1 MLEVSGLTKKYGKKK
16 AVDGLSFSVGDNEIV
31 GLLGPNGA
39 GKTTTMNMITGF
51 TAPTSGIVEIDGTDM
66 AKDPVT
72 AKKKLG
78 YLPEQP
84 PVYPE
89 MTVRE
94 YLRFAAELKGVKKSR
109 VDAAAKEASV
119 SMVINRRIGNL
130 SKGYIQRTGLA
141 AALLSDARV
150 IILDE
155 PTVGLDPNQL
165 IEMRNLIKRLG
176 KNHTVILSSHILS
189 EISEVCGRVIIMNEG
204 KIAADVAIDKNDKEL
219 EKLFV
224 KLTGKEEETVDGS
237 DTKA

>member
-1 MLEVSGLTKKYGKKK
+1 MLEVKELTKKYSKKT

-51 TAPTSGIVEIDGTDM
+51 TAPTSGSVEIDGTDM
-66 AKDPVT
+66 AKDPIA
-72 AKKKLG
+72 AKAKLG

-94 YLRFAAELKGVKKSR
+94 YLRFVAELKGVKKSR

-119 SMVINRRIGNL
+119 SSVINRRIGNL
-130 SKGYIQRTGLA
+130 SKGYIQRAGLA
-141 AALLSDARV
+141 AALLGDAKV

-176 KNHTVILSSHILS
+176 KTHTVILSSHILS

-204 KIAADVAIDKNDKEL
+204 KIAADVAVDKNDKEL

-224 KLTGKEEETVDGS
+224 RLTGKEEGTEDDS

>member
-1 MLEVSGLTKKYGKKK
+1 MIEVKNLSKTYSSKT
-16 AVDGLSFSVGDNEIV
+16 AVDDISFTVAAGEVV

-51 TAPTSGIVEIDGTDM
+51 TAPTSGTAELCGTDIW
-66 AKDPVT
+66 KEPVA

-89 MTVRE
+89 MTVGE
-94 YLRFAAELKGVKKSR
+94 YLQFVAELKGADKKQIGTVAR
-109 VDAAAKEASV
+109 DAGVAA
-119 SMVINRRIGNL
+119 VIDRRIGNL

-141 AALLSDARV
+141 AALLGDPQV
-150 IILDE
+150 LILDE

-165 IEMRNLIKRLG
+165 IEMRSLIKRLG
-176 KNHTVILSSHILS
+176 KNRAVILSSHILS
-189 EISEVCGRVIIMNEG
+189 EISAVCSRVMIINNGRIVTDRPIE
-204 KIAADVAIDKNDKEL
+204 KNDKEL

-224 KLTGKEEETVDGS
+224 ELTDRKEDKS
-237 DTKA
+237 DEGNNEA

>member
-1 MLEVSGLTKKYGKKK
+1 MLEVKELTKKYSKKT
-16 AVDGLSFSVGDNEIV
+16 AVEGLSFSVGDNEIV

-51 TAPTSGIVEIDGTDM
+51 AAPTSGSVRIDGTDM

-94 YLRFAAELKGVKKSR
+94 YLSFVAELKGVKKSR

-119 SMVINRRIGNL
+119 SSVINRRIGNL

-141 AALLSDARV
+141 AALLGDARV
-150 IILDE
+150 LILDE

-176 KNHTVILSSHILS
+176 KTHTVILSSHILS
-189 EISEVCGRVIIMNEG
+189 EISAVCGRVIIMNEG
-204 KIAADVAIDKNDKEL
+204 KIAADMAIDKNDKEL

-224 KLTGKEEETVDGS
+224 RLTGKEEGTADDS

>member
-51 TAPTSGIVEIDGTDM
+51 TAPTSGIVEIDGTDI